1 MDATDGSFE
10 TRHKDSRVVIVI
22 HDIIKFILAG
32 KALVQD
38 IQNSVGSEQ
47 ELNEL
52 YREVQKTIH
61 SIRNNIEEL
70 DLLGKEQDRD
80 TDQQEVFS
88 DVANFKKQLNGL
100 QQALRKA
107 NFEAQLSVEKRAR
120 ATLLAEDQPLTVRQ
134 RIHKDKEAATKMS
147 TDITNNL
154 LSISRTLANEVIHSE
169 ESLQRLVGSS
179 QKITDTQEEFKSMGG
194 TIHQSRKL
202 LSKYN
207 RRELTDRVLIL
218 LAIAFFFA
226 CVLYVLKGRIF

>member
-134 RIHKDKEAATKMS
+134 RLINLQINLIRKLLVFTVNFRIHKDKEAATKMS

-169 ESLQRLVGSS
+169 ESLQRLGS
-179 QKITDTQEEFKSMGG
+179 
-194 TIHQSRKL
+194 KL
-202 LSKYN
+202 LISFYC
-207 RRELTDRVLIL
+207 LT
-218 LAIAFFFA
+218 
-226 CVLYVLKGRIF
+226 